1 MSSLTRQVG
10 GDHYTGMKYQPVAFA
25 SKMRFN
31 FIQGSILKYV
41 SRYPRK
47 NGVEDLAKAMHFCE
61 LGVDTKPLN
70 FSIYDEKE
78 IHKFVKQNGFEKELE
93 DLIKDITTQFWV
105 GIADKIL
112 NIKERVYGD
121 SKR

>member
-10 GDHYTGMKYQPVAFA
+10 GDHYKGMKYQPVAFA

-41 SRYPRK
+41 SRYPQK

-61 LGVDTKPLN
+61 LGVDTKPTN
-70 FSIYDEKE
+70 FALPTEEEAQKY
-78 IHKFVKQNGFEKELE
+78 VKQNGFDKDMEEL
-93 DLIKDITTQFWV
+93 ISDIANQFWV
-105 GIADKIL
+105 GIGDKIL
-112 NIKERVYGD
+112 KIREKVYGT
-121 SKR
+121 KA

>member
-10 GDHYTGMKYQPVAFA
+10 GDHYKGMKYQPVAFA

-41 SRYPRK
+41 SRYPQK

-61 LGVDTKPLN
+61 LGVDTKPTN
-70 FSIYDEKE
+70 FALPTEEEAQKY
-78 IHKFVKQNGFEKELE
+78 VKQNGFDKDMEEL
-93 DLIKDITTQFWV
+93 INDIANQFWI
-105 GIADKIL
+105 GIGDKIL
-112 NIKERVYGD
+112 KIREKVYGT
-121 SKR
+121 KA

>member
-25 SKMRFN
+25 SKMHYN

-41 SRYPRK
+41 SRYPLK

-61 LGVDTKPLN
+61 LGVATKPVN
-70 FSIYDEKE
+70 FALPTDEDAQKY
-78 IHKFVKQNGFEKELE
+78 VKKNGFDKEME
-93 DLIKDITTQFWV
+93 ELISDITNQFWI

-112 NIKERVYGD
+112 KIKERVYGT
-121 SKR
+121 KK

>member
-10 GDHYTGMKYQPVAFA
+10 GDHYKGMKYQPVAFA

-41 SRYPRK
+41 SRYSRK

-61 LGVDTKPLN
+61 LGVDTKPAN
-70 FSIYDEKE
+70 FALPTKE
-78 IHKFVKQNGFEKELE
+78 EAQKYVKQNGFDKDMEEL
-93 DLIKDITTQFWV
+93 INDIANQFWI
-105 GIADKIL
+105 GIGDKIL
-112 NIKERVYGD
+112 KIRNKVYGTK
-121 SKR
+121 S